1 MNFGLSDM
9 QYLMHQLGPTI
20 PEIVTIT
27 QQDIDSW
34 LVEFDEG
41 VSIDLSWQEAPAR
54 MLMCCSIGQPDE
66 THREN
71 VYASLLGANLLLT
84 GVASV
89 KLALSQPEDE
99 VMLIGEYE
107 AGDASLDNLNKNIVE
122 FLHYAGQFSSLVI
135 DPAPVIAEQDFD
147 ANAFEAQRF
156 SQI

>member
-9 QYLMHQLGPTI
+9 QYLMHQLGPAT
-20 PEIVTIT
+20 PEILTIT

-41 VSIDLSWQEAPAR
+41 VSIDLSWQDAPAR
-54 MLMCCSIGQPDE
+54 ILICCSLGQAE
-66 THREN
+66 ESLRQN
-71 VYASLLGANLLLT
+71 VYASLLSANLLLT

-107 AGDASLDNLNKNIVE
+107 PGEASLGNLQKNIVE
-122 FLHYAGQFSSLVI
+122 FLHYAGRFSHLVV
-135 DPAPVIAEQDFD
+135 DPAS
-147 ANAFEAQRF
+147 ANSEEPYESQAFETQRL